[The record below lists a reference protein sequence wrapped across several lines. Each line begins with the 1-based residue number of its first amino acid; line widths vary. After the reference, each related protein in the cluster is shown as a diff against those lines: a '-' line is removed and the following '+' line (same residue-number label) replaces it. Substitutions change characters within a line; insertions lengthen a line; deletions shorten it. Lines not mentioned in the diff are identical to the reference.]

1 MKKLYLIGGGGHCRS
16 CIDVIEQEGK
26 FQIVGIFDVADK
38 IGETVLGY
46 EVIDVDTNIAKYDG
60 EDVYFLITVGQI
72 KSPEL
77 RKKLFNQKIKFAT
90 VISPTAYVSKHASI
104 DEGTIIMHQV
114 IVNAGARVGKN
125 CIINTKALIEH
136 DASIE
141 DHCHISTAAVINGGC
156 LVGAGSFIGSNTV
169 LKQGRVVAVDS
180 VISYGNRI

>member
-16 CIDVIEQEGK
+16 CIDVIEQQGIY
-26 FQIVGIFDVADK
+26 QIVGIFDVAEK
-38 IGETVLGY
+38 IGESVLGY
-46 EVIDVDTNIAKYDG
+46 KVIDVDTNISKYDG
-60 EDVYFLITVGQI
+60 ADSYFLITVGQI

-77 RKKLFNQKIKFAT
+77 RKKLFNQNIKFAT
-90 VISPTAYVSKHASI
+90 VISPSAYVSKHASI
-104 DEGTIIMHQV
+104 GEGTIIMHQV
-114 IVNAGARVGKN
+114 IVNAGASVGKN

-169 LKQGRVVAVDS
+169 LKQGRVVAGDS
-180 VISYGNRI
+180 VISYGNRL